1 VTKGWP
7 SNICL
12 GPKPCAPFR
21 NGVPNSPSVA
31 ESRHLPPFSADVAV
45 LSGLTPASPG
55 CHRRPGGS
63 HWTLQSTP
71 RAPELRWC
79 GLQTLLARLVVVRPT
94 PISGRGRILLHPLDP
109 LRSPLRRSDLRTE
122 VIGLAHDQ
130 SSAARKH
137 AAHGTDN
144 PKIWAKVIGADAPT
158 LVPLA
163 VRDNGPDARPR
174 WY

>member
-1 VTKGWP
+1 MLKRASSRRAVTKGWP

-71 RAPELRWC
+71 RAPELLWC

-94 PISGRGRILLHPLDP
+94 PISGRRRILLHPLDP
-109 LRSPLRRSDLRTE
+109 LRSPLRRSDRRTE

-130 SSAARKH
+130 SSAARHKTK
-137 AAHGTDN
+137 AR
-144 PKIWAKVIGADAPT
+144 APT
-158 LVPLA
+158 G
-163 VRDNGPDARPR
+163 RTTPR
-174 WY
+174 FGQRSKGRTPPP